1 MIWLLTFFLAQ
12 SFEVASIKPAEPDSR
27 AGRFIRM
34 QGGHQF
40 HARNQTLKTLIGAAY
55 SLNPRE
61 ISGGPE
67 WADSERFDILAATPG
82 EARPALE
89 EQMAMLRKLLA
100 ERFKLTFHREEK
112 EMAVYA
118 LTELRGGPKLKESA
132 GPADASPELTNV
144 IFPDHVR
151 LPARNT
157 TIGQFV
163 WMMQRA
169 VLDRPVVDKTGLSG
183 RYDFDLEWAADESQ
197 FGGQVPHPADSTWP
211 DLRRALQQQ
220 LGLRLE
226 ATRGMVEALVI
237 DRAERPG
244 EN

>member
-1 MIWLLTFFLAQ
+1 
-12 SFEVASIKPAEPDSR
+12 
-27 AGRFIRM
+27 M

-67 WADSERFDILAATPG
+67 WAESERFDILAATPG
-82 EARPALE
+82 DARPALE
-89 EQMAMLRKLLA
+89 EQMAMLRTLLA

-118 LTELRGGPKLKESA
+118 LTAPRGGAKLKESA

-144 IFPDHVR
+144 IFADHVR
-151 LPARNT
+151 LPARNA

-169 VLDRPVVDKTGLSG
+169 VLDRPVLDKTGNSG

-226 ATRGMVEALVI
+226 ATRGIVEALVI

-244 EN
+244 QN